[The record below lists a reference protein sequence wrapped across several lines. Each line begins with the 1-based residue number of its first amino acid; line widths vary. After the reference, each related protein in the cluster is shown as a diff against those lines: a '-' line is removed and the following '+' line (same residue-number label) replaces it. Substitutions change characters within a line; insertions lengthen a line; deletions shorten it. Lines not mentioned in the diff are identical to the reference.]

1 MEGLGKVNVTVELP
15 GLEAPYQYLSAGE
28 FSVTVLPPHL
38 GEGIKSRAEQAAIDF
53 QEARAPFLIF
63 LTFAARGSTAQV
75 IGGKA
80 LFAAGCW
87 DPTQAHSSN
96 SPAASQRQRQLGVK
110 PWIWSGGR
118 GEHKGGGMKPRERGI
133 GNPLSV

>member
-1 MEGLGKVNVTVELP
+1 MEGLGKVNVTLELP
-15 GLEAPYQYLSAGE
+15 GLEEPYQYLSAGE

-80 LFAAGCW
+80 WFAAGCW
-87 DPTQAHSSN
+87 DPN
-96 SPAASQRQRQLGVK
+96 SPAASQRQLGVK

-118 GEHKGGGMKPRERGI
+118 GEHKGGGMKPGEKGI
-133 GNPLSV
+133 GNPLSA